1 MVDTFG
7 HHKGT
12 KAQTFIVFGFV
23 SLRLRVL
30 VVKNFDNRN
39 SGLFRCLSLPGKRF
53 VEVFRS
59 PLMKKL
65 LLAVSILALMTVTA
79 MAQDAPPPPV
89 LKMARPQIVEP
100 SPTPTPDEKEP
111 EIDED
116 DVVKVSTSLIT
127 IPAEVVDRS
136 GRYAANL
143 RKEDFHIY
151 ENGVEQQLSYFAS
164 VEEPFTVALL
174 LDVSGSTQ
182 SQLQAIRTAANTF
195 ISRLR
200 RNDKLLIIA
209 FDGKMNI
216 MTEAVTFAELR
227 QKKMRLDA
235 LNDGTLLYDTVGFT
249 LNQRLAA
256 IKGRK
261 AIVLLTD
268 GVDYGSKRWSLKQNL
283 RDAEESDVMIY
294 PVHYN
299 TLPQLPERLSRVTDP
314 KQREKMQ
321 SKLTKEYAVGST
333 YLKAMADKTGG
344 RMYETDNLVDVPR
357 AFSMITEEL
366 GRKYSLGYYPKGQVK
381 QGETRTIKVRVNN
394 FVVRAKDS
402 YVAGNQNSSPQVAPT
417 LK

>member
-1 MVDTFG
+1 
-7 HHKGT
+7 
-12 KAQTFIVFGFV
+12 
-23 SLRLRVL
+23 
-30 VVKNFDNRN
+30 
-39 SGLFRCLSLPGKRF
+39 
-53 VEVFRS
+53 
-59 PLMKKL
+59 MKKL
-65 LLAVSILALMTVTA
+65 LLAVSILALITISA
-79 MAQDAPPPPV
+79 AAQDAPPPPV
-89 LKMARPQIVEP
+89 LKMARPQVVEP

-111 EIDED
+111 EIDEA
-116 DVVKVSTSLIT
+116 DVLRTSTSLIT

-249 LNQRLAA
+249 LNQRLAS
-256 IKGRK
+256 IRGRK

-321 SKLTKEYAVGST
+321 AKLTKEYAVGST
-333 YLKAMADKTGG
+333 YLKSMADKTGG
-344 RMYETDNLVDVPR
+344 RMYETDNLFDVPR

-381 QGETRTIKVRVNN
+381 QGETRTIKVRVNSSN

-402 YVAGNQNSSPQVAPT
+402 YVAGTQNPIQVAPT